1 MDIKKQPPRNHVIKV
16 VLPSLAV
23 FVGIAVVFYFFHNNA
38 WDLILSAYDFLT
50 DREEIKAWI
59 DSFGKSAPVVF
70 IAFQILQVIFAP
82 VPGEATGFI
91 GGYLFGALNGF
102 IYSSI
107 GLTVGSW
114 LNFILGRFLGKRY
127 IRKLIPAA
135 PLDRFDKIL
144 KRQGI
149 FVVFIFFIF
158 PGFPKDYLCLFLGLS
173 NLPFKVFIVLAAIG
187 RMPGTLMLSLQ
198 GAYIYQEMYGLFAL
212 IFIASLLIA
221 LFAYLLRNKVYQWAE
236 KS

>member
-1 MDIKKQPPRNHVIKV
+1 MEIKKQPRRKHLVKVIV
-16 VLPSLAV
+16 PSLAV
-23 FVGIAVVFYFFHNNA
+23 IIGFAVFFYFFQNRL
-38 WDLILSAYDFLT
+38 WDISLSAYNFLT
-50 DREEIKAWI
+50 DREEIKSWI
-59 DSFGKSAPVVF
+59 DGFGKSAPVVF
-70 IAFQILQVIFAP
+70 IAFQVLQVVFAP

-102 IYSSI
+102 VYSSI

-114 LNFILGRFLGKRY
+114 LNFVLGRFLGKRY
-127 IRKLIPAA
+127 IRKLIPKA
-135 PLDRFDKIL
+135 PLERFDRIV

-149 FVVFIFFIF
+149 FVVFALFIF

-173 NLPFKVFIVLAAIG
+173 NIPFRVFIVLAGIG

-198 GAYIYQEMYGLFAL
+198 GAYIYQKMYGLFAL
-212 IFIASLLIA
+212 IFMVSLVIAV
-221 LFAYLLRNKVYQWAE
+221 FAYLLRNKLYRWAE